1 MEYCKIEDIKRKS
14 ILERSKKLRPEFLS
28 EGKRHFIF
36 RFQNQDFQTQL
47 QILKS
52 ETATR
57 EHNQTR
63 KLVGIPISFLRKK
76 SDVLLEFL

>member
-1 MEYCKIEDIKRKS
+1 MKTSFYFPLSKS
-14 ILERSKKLRPEFLS
+14 GFSDTTTIP
-28 EGKRHFIF
+28 
-36 RFQNQDFQTQL
+36 
-47 QILKS
+47 KS

-76 SDVLLEFL
+76 FDVLLEFL